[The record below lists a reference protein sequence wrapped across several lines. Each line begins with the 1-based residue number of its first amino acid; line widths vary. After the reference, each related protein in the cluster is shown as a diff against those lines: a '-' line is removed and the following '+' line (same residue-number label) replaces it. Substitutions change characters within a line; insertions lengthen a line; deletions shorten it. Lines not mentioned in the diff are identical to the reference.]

1 MTEEIG
7 MIFKPDGKSVK
18 QLFCNT
24 DSFYSVPNYQ
34 RPYCWESEQ
43 IEQLWDDLI
52 GAYEANDEN
61 YFLGPIIL
69 IKTDNDYYDVV
80 DGQQRITTLT
90 ILFCVLRDFY
100 LGNDDLILDAVKSH
114 LDHKYRLRLIT
125 QAFYQNQFEQEVLN
139 KVLIPDEKH
148 IKEKRKN
155 NNYLNAAII
164 FQEKLKEF
172 CEHEGLAALK
182 RFSDYIFDRVVV
194 ITITCHNQKHA
205 IKLFQVLNYR
215 GLDLTNADL
224 IKSYLYGEI
233 PSDQEKEKAQFIS
246 TWDQIETVSRERK
259 ESVNDLLTY
268 YQYFLLAR
276 NPKRTLFEEL
286 EQQFKSKNP
295 NSVVF
300 DFKKYVD
307 AFSEVKNSQSS
318 VYYSF
323 AYLPNQVFWK
333 SILATA
339 KKVDYSEME
348 ILCKQLRTLYYC
360 YWIAGFT
367 TSKIKQISFSLIGWL
382 KEKKNIEEIINNIQK
397 KMNED
402 NVLKK
407 VRDNLENDAYGYPW
421 VKPLLMLV
429 EYNQVDNSKPA
440 FISMD
445 RDIHADHILPQA
457 WKGVADWN
465 NCWTDSSALQ
475 WLNKIGNLTLVS
487 ASKNEMAKHHKFE
500 EKKRIYKG
508 EHGGGSTSF
517 LLSQRVAD
525 NPRRTEN
532 EVRAR
537 QEWILNEIER
547 LFEIDFEALPKDDV
561 EKISLIEN
569 QEIPGI
575 SIEHSNQELAAWTE
589 EEILDYLN
597 HLKERKGKWTF
608 YYYKALALSD
618 RALGYDEVISRAN
631 EIAGGG
637 FDGKKMGGLQ
647 AVITRTIDNIR
658 KERLDEIEEPEV
670 KRRLYSLNAKY
681 AEIIRKYFRI
691 T

>member
-1 MTEEIG
+1 MIDEIG

-24 DSFYSVPNYQ
+24 DSYYSVPNYQ

-52 GAYEANDEN
+52 GAYDANDEN

-69 IKTDNDYYDVV
+69 IKTDKSYYEVV

-100 LGNDDLILDAVKSH
+100 LKSDKQISDAVKSL
-114 LDHKYRLRLIT
+114 LDEKYRLRLIT

-139 KVLIPDEKH
+139 KVLIPDGKH

-164 FQEKLKEF
+164 FIEKLGELH
-172 CEHEGLAALK
+172 EHGGLEAIKNL
-182 RFSDYIFDRVVV
+182 SDYIFNKVVV
-194 ITITCHNQKHA
+194 ITITCLRQQHA

-224 IKSYLYGEI
+224 IKSYLYGELRGE
-233 PSDQEKEKAQFIS
+233 QEKDQFIS
-246 TWDQIETVSRERK
+246 SWEQIETLSRETK
-259 ESVNDLLTY
+259 ESINDLLTY

-276 NPKRTLFEEL
+276 NPERTLFEEL
-286 EQQFKSKNP
+286 EQQFKGKNS
-295 NSVVF
+295 NDIVF
-300 DFKKYVD
+300 DIKKFVD
-307 AFSEVKNSQSS
+307 AYFEVKNSQSR

-333 SILATA
+333 SILTTA
-339 KKVDYSEME
+339 KKVDYDEMAS
-348 ILCKQLRTLYYC
+348 LCNQLRKLYYC

-382 KEKKNIEEIINNIQK
+382 KEKRKIEEIIKSIQK
-397 KMNED
+397 KMDED
-402 NVLKK
+402 NVLRK
-407 VRDNLENDAYGYPW
+407 VKDNLENDAYGYPW
-421 VKPLLMLV
+421 VKPLLMLI

-440 FISMD
+440 FISID
-445 RDIHADHILPQA
+445 KDIHADHILPQG
-457 WKGVADWN
+457 WKGVKDWKN
-465 NCWTDSSALQ
+465 SWIDSAAIQ

-500 EKKRIYKG
+500 QKKQIYRG
-508 EHGGGSTSF
+508 EHGGGYTSF
-517 LLSQRVAD
+517 LLSQKVAD
-525 NPRRTEN
+525 NLRWTEN
-532 EVRAR
+532 EVRVR
-537 QEWILNEIER
+537 QEWIINEIER
-547 LFEIDFEALPKDDV
+547 LFGIDFEHLPKEDV
-561 EKISLIEN
+561 NKINNVSNKELSQISGEKSDQDLI
-569 QEIPGI
+569 
-575 SIEHSNQELAAWTE
+575 AWTE
-589 EEILDYLN
+589 EEIIDYLD
-597 HLKERKGKWTF
+597 HLKERRGKWTY

-618 RALGYDEVISRAN
+618 RALGYDEVIDRAN

-658 KERLDEIEEPEV
+658 KERLDKIEEAE
-670 KRRLYSLNAKY
+670 KRKWLYSLNKKY
-681 AEIIRKYFRI
+681 SGIIRKYYGVS
-691 T
+691 